1 MHKLV
6 ALQLIC
12 DFRMNFKK
20 WLQLSFLNL
29 LIVSAIGLV
38 LRYKIA
44 YSLSFIDQKKLL
56 HGHSHFAFSGWVS
69 LALMAFIVSRLSVH
83 RGQDL
88 FKKYNR
94 ILFANLICAYGML
107 VSFPIQGYGL
117 FSILFSTLSLFVSY
131 WFAILVWRDIK
142 EIADKNMSFLWFK
155 AATLFNA
162 VSSIGAFALAF
173 MMATKTMHQ
182 TWYLGAVYFFLHFQY
197 NGWFSFAI
205 LGLLFEKLQEV
216 KIPVSKLKRIF
227 WLFAMAC
234 GPAYFLS
241 ALWMPIPGFVY
252 LLVVLSATVQF
263 AAWMWA
269 ITLIYKERIAIKQ
282 KIPHLAFI
290 TLQLSL
296 IAMTI
301 KLFLQLG
308 STIPKLST
316 LAFGFRPIVIGYL
329 HLVLLGFTSLFILGY
344 AMYSGVMA
352 SGNRSKAGIII
363 FISGI
368 ILNEI
373 ALMVQGVTAMG
384 YIVVPYINEFLV
396 LISFIMFTGLLIL
409 NIPFGGRQKKAHQ
422 FTWPQ

>member
-1 MHKLV
+1 
-6 ALQLIC
+6 
-12 DFRMNFKK
+12 MNLKK
-20 WLQLSFLNL
+20 WLQLSFVNL
-29 LIVSAIGLV
+29 LIVAAIGVV

-69 LALMAFIVSRLSVH
+69 LALMALIVARLSDH

-131 WFAILVWRDIK
+131 WFAIRVWKDIK
-142 EIADKNMSFLWFK
+142 AIGQNNISFLWFK

-197 NGWFSFAI
+197 NGWFSFTI

-241 ALWMPIPGFVY
+241 ALWMPMPGFVY
-252 LLVVLSATVQF
+252 LLVVLSAIVQF
-263 AAWMWA
+263 TAWMWA

-282 KIPHLAFI
+282 KIPDLAFI
-290 TLQLSL
+290 TLQVSL

-308 STIPKLST
+308 STIPKLSN

-344 AMYSGVMA
+344 AMYSGVIT
-352 SGNRSKAGIII
+352 SGCRSRAGIII

-368 ILNEI
+368 ILNEM
-373 ALMVQGVTAMG
+373 ALMVQGVAAMG

-396 LISFIMFTGLLIL
+396 LISLIMFTGLLVL
-409 NIPFGGRQKKAHQ
+409 NIPFGRKQEKVYQ
-422 FTWPQ
+422 FTLPQ